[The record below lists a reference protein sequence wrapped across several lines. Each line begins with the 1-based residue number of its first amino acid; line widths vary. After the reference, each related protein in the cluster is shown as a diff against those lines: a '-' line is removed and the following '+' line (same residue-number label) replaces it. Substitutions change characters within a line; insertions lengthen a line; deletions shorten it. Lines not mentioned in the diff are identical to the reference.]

1 MAEQHETAQ
10 LSLSD
15 YAGLIRRRFKILGAF
30 TIGAALLALAY
41 LAVASPGYVA
51 TSRLELS
58 PVSENPFSQDVSS
71 SAKVYSATEKT
82 VVKSNEVATLAS
94 LRMSPKIEPSEMVG
108 ATTVDILPDTLT
120 LDISYTAASADR
132 ARAGADAMA
141 LSYIEYRQRQAED
154 IVAASVKRYD
164 QQIAALD
171 KLADPLRAQL
181 SKATVDSGEFRQL
194 ELQLNSIQDTK
205 AQMLLDRSNRLL
217 IDTSPATLVSKAE
230 TPSSTAGLSPSMLL
244 IGMLALG
251 LTAGFAVAV
260 VRDRTDPRLR
270 GQDDLASVV
279 GSAPINFIESDE
291 DSAPREDKEWFGEWY
306 GKAAS
311 RYAPGVMV
319 AHNPSGAEAE
329 SYRRVALRLRSATG
343 EPLRYVL
350 VTSSGSAP
358 AEEVASNLAVTLGR
372 DGRRVLLIWSNLRED
387 TMPTYFAV
395 GRGPGLGEVLSGRVR
410 LQEAI
415 MEIPG
420 CQGLYLL
427 PVGSR
432 EDARDQIF
440 RFAQVK
446 ETLDDPKVSPF
457 DAIILIAPSPN
468 RYADAL
474 ALAPQVDGVL
484 IAVDTTDSDRRD
496 LTGAVESLQSINA
509 TISGVVAL

>member
-1 MAEQHETAQ
+1 MADQESSQMSVA
-10 LSLSD
+10 D
-15 YAGLIRRRFKILGAF
+15 YVGLFRRRGKIIAAF
-30 TIGAALLALAY
+30 TAAGALLAAAY
-41 LAVASPGYVA
+41 LVIASPGYIA
-51 TSRLELS
+51 TARLELS
-58 PVSENPFSQDVSS
+58 PISENPFTTDVSS
-71 SAKVYSATEKT
+71 SAKVYAANEKA
-82 VVKSNEVATLAS
+82 VVKSREVATLAS
-94 LRMSPKIEPSEMVG
+94 LRMSPKVEPTAMIS
-108 ATTVDILPDTLT
+108 ATMVDILPDSLT
-120 LDISYTAASADR
+120 LDVSYNAASADK
-132 ARAGADAMA
+132 ARSGADAMSQ
-141 LSYIEYRQRQAED
+141 SYIEYRQRQAD
-154 IVAASVKRYD
+154 DVVAAGTKRFD
-164 QQIAALD
+164 QQIAELD

-181 SKATVDSGEFRQL
+181 AKAPPDSGEFRQL
-194 ELQLNSIQDTK
+194 ELQLNSIQDTE
-205 AQMLLDRSNRLL
+205 AQLLLDRSKRLL
-217 IDTSPATLVSKAE
+217 INTSPATLVSKAE
-230 TPSSTAGLSPSMLL
+230 TPTSTAGLPPSVVLV
-244 IGMLALG
+244 GMIALG
-251 LTAGFAVAV
+251 LTAGFAVALI
-260 VRDRTDPRLR
+260 RDRTDPKLR

-291 DSAPREDKEWFGEWY
+291 DSAVSEDREWFGEWY
-306 GKAAS
+306 GKSAS
-311 RYAPGVMV
+311 RYAPGVIV

-329 SYRRVALRLRSATG
+329 SYRRVALRLRSPG
-343 EPLRYVL
+343 GDPLRYVL

-387 TMPTYFAV
+387 TIASYFAV

-440 RFAQVK
+440 RFGQVK

-468 RYADAL
+468 KYADAL

-496 LTGAVESLQSINA
+496 LTAAVESLQSINA
-509 TISGVVAL
+509 QISVVVAL